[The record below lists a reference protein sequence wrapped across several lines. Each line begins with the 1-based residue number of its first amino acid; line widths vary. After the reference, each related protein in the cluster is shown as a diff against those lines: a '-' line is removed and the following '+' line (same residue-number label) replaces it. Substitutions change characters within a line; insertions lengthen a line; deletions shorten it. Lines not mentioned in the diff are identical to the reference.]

1 MERLSLTLGCETW
14 TNILVTWTHFCYSQ
28 ITCKTTQVPSL
39 LLFVVFFPP
48 QMLLPYKWC
57 VHLPVSFF
65 KKLVLMKDGD
75 PICQT
80 QETSTFWQERWD
92 WDCSRWGP
100 HRALAAYFYSIGKEL
115 FQHNLLLVQFSRV
128 QHTSVLLY
136 YNYAAVMAVIIAI
149 TLKSNLATHM
159 NMFTRFMLYNF
170 QMWLL
175 KVVEN
180 MRIAISV

>member
-1 MERLSLTLGCETW
+1 M
-14 TNILVTWTHFCYSQ
+14 
-28 ITCKTTQVPSL
+28 
-39 LLFVVFFPP
+39 
-48 QMLLPYKWC
+48 
-57 VHLPVSFF
+57 
-65 KKLVLMKDGD
+65 
-75 PICQT
+75 
-80 QETSTFWQERWD
+80 
-92 WDCSRWGP
+92 
-100 HRALAAYFYSIGKEL
+100 AYFYSIGKEL

-136 YNYAAVMAVIIAI
+136 YNYAAVMAVIIEI

-170 QMWLL
+170 QMRLL